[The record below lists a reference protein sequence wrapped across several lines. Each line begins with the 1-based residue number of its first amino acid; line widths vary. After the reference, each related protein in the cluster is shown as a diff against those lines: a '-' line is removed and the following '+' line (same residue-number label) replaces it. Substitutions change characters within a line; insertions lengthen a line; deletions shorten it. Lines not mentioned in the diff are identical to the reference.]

1 MSTKKLSIFIPLIK
15 YTCLYFL
22 VASLFLNLLTFFM
35 FLSDGLHEL
44 LVVWA
49 NLIVFLVC
57 FIAGAIVVLIKNK
70 SNRLNHTID
79 LLSFATFLYAIEFL
93 GINIIGSFIGKI
105 WTIYTILLIFA
116 FSFLISLL
124 RHIMKFKNYFLHA
137 LIYFFVFG
145 IFYSLVVLTIA
156 GYGSGNAI
164 IIVVG
169 IYSIAY
175 IICALIYFFIK
186 KHKEINENNKKK
198 YTSQFK

>member
-1 MSTKKLSIFIPLIK
+1 MSTKKLSIFVPLIK

-22 VASLFLNLLTFFM
+22 IASLFLNLLTFFM

-44 LVVWA
+44 LAVWA

-57 FIAGAIVVLIKNK
+57 FIVSAIVVCIKKK
-70 SNRLNHTID
+70 SNKLNSTID
-79 LLSFATFLYAIEFL
+79 YFSFATFSYTIEFL
-93 GINIIGSFIGKI
+93 GINIIGSFLGKI

-124 RHIMKFKNYFLHA
+124 RYVMKFKNYFLHA
-137 LIYFFVFG
+137 IIYFFVLG

-156 GYGSGNAI
+156 GYGSGNTI

-169 IYSIAY
+169 IYSIVY
-175 IICALIYFFIK
+175 IICALLYFFIK
-186 KHKEINENNKKK
+186 KHKEENENNKKQ
-198 YTSQFK
+198 YQSQFK

>member
-1 MSTKKLSIFIPLIK
+1 MSNKKLSIFVPLMK

-22 VASLFLNLLTFFM
+22 ISSLFLNLLTFFM

-44 LVVWA
+44 LLLWA
-49 NLIVFLVC
+49 NLIVFWVC

-70 SNRLNHTID
+70 SNKLNNTID
-79 LLSFATFLYAIEFL
+79 LLSFATFLYTIEFL
-93 GINIIGSFIGKI
+93 GINIIGSFLGKI
-105 WTIYTILLIFA
+105 WTIYTILLILA

-124 RHIMKFKNYFLHA
+124 KNIMKFKNYFLHA
-137 LIYFFVFG
+137 LVYFFVLG

-186 KHKEINENNKKK
+186 KRKEENENSKKQ